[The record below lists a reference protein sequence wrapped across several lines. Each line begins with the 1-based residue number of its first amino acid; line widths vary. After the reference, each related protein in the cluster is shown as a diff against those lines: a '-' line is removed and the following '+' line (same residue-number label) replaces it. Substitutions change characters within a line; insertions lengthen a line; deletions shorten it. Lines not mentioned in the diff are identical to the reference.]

1 MGSHKS
7 RFHYLGGGGLR
18 EDIENGLTKEKKVA
32 FS

>member
-7 RFHYLGGGGLR
+7 RFHYLGGGLR